1 MRGLG
6 PSDASAAP
14 ASTASVGL
22 PLRSTAW
29 LLGAFVSSGIAAL
42 GLELIWVRILGL
54 ALGSERLGMLAVLA
68 AFFSGVALGSAALH
82 GLIIR
87 SRHPANI
94 YLVAECPTAADP
106 LVP

>member
-1 MRGLG
+1 
-6 PSDASAAP
+6 
-14 ASTASVGL
+14 
-22 PLRSTAW
+22 
-29 LLGAFVSSGIAAL
+29 SSGIAAL

-87 SRHPANI
+87 SRHPAKI
-94 YLVAECPTAADP
+94 YIVAECTIAAYA
-106 LVP
+106 LVASSLLLRVGVVLPRLLEPVVGDNRSFV